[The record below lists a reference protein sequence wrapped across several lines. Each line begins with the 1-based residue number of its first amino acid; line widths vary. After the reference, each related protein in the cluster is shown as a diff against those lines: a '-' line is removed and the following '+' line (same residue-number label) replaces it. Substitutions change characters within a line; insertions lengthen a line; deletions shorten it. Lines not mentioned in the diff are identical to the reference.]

1 MRVSYLLLMLGL
13 PLAGCAP
20 NTTDQIT
27 AGPPYRSYT
36 SAHHRD
42 DVAQCI
48 ARALPNTNVIPG
60 RTETVVNQWNFEGPL
75 VFSWVIADA
84 PSGGSTIRAWR
95 SNSIAGGISRA
106 EACF

>member
-1 MRVSYLLLMLGL
+1 MRSTASFLLLALL
-13 PLAGCAP
+13 VGCAP

-27 AGPPYRSYT
+27 RGEPYRSYAST
-36 SAHHRD
+36 RPRD

-60 RTETVVNQWNFEGPL
+60 RAETVVNQWNFEGPL
-75 VFSWVIADA
+75 LFSWVITDA
-84 PSGGSTIRAWR
+84 AGGGSTIRAWR
-95 SNSIAGGISRA
+95 ANSIAGGIRRA